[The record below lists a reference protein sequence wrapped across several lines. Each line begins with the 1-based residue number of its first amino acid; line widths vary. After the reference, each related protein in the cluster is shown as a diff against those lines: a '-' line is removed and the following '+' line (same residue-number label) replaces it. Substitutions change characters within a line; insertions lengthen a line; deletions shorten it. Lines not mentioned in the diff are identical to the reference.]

1 MDNVKEYK
9 PGTSIGDRLA
19 AVQRIKLEIDALNDQ
34 LDDHKAFLLGHAIRN
49 KITGFRFGALSLA
62 LRDKSNWIYSPAIK
76 SAESKLKDRKTAE
89 QNNGI
94 AACNVT
100 QHLVINFSARIALQS
115 KVEA

>member
-1 MDNVKEYK
+1 MARGHGGRDDGSCRREEGKA
-9 PGTSIGDRLA
+9 GTEEGR
-19 AVQRIKLEIDALNDQ
+19 
-34 LDDHKAFLLGHAIRN
+34 
-49 KITGFRFGALSLA
+49 SLA

-89 QNNGI
+89 QNNGT